1 MVPGEMLADSP
12 DQIWT
17 RDPFPPSV
25 AGAWDFEL
33 VDVEIGQ
40 THLCYREASSCH
52 LVSIVALSVIRSVRN
67 RQTPPPPTHTHTKLK
82 AYSNRGSKIAI
93 SSKKKTANY
102 NLEMPFPFS
111 VFLLH

>member
-40 THLCYREASSCH
+40 THLCYRKASSCH

-67 RQTPPPPTHTHTKLK
+67 RQTPSPPHAHQTQSLFK
-82 AYSNRGSKIAI
+82 
-93 SSKKKTANY
+93 
-102 NLEMPFPFS
+102 
-111 VFLLH
+111 